1 MRFLQQEGFTL
12 GVHDI
17 LTVKRADRRRREI
30 IKECRK
36 IGKEAVTKALDVPID
51 TPDDEVVEKIE
62 ELVVTDAKIRTVIDR
77 QYKSG
82 LDSFTNEINRYE
94 CLQPYI
100 LCLPFLCIPK
110 RPFKESNMAA
120 GKHTKFVYIIVEF
133 YMVTS

>member
-30 IKECRK
+30 IKDCRK

-100 LCLPFLCIPK
+100 QRIQYG
-110 RPFKESNMAA
+110 RR
-120 GKHTKFVYIIVEF
+120 
-133 YMVTS
+133 